1 VISPEH
7 KILEKIKN
15 KELKVSNLKEIEK
28 YLDEVKNKSEIERTD
43 IKKEK
48 TGVKIN
54 SLFAINKANNEKIPV
69 FVADYV
75 LGNYGTGAVM
85 AVPAH
90 DQRDFEFAKKYNL
103 PKREVVIPKLIDLK
117 NPHVKGKEIVYREAI
132 IGVLL
137 NPKNNKVLCLKWKK
151 QPWTTFVMG
160 GVEEGENPVDS
171 AIREIREETGYK
183 NIKFI
188 KILGEAQSEFFAA
201 HKDVNRVAHTHN
213 ILFHLIDEER
223 DVVKKE
229 EEEIHSAVWLW
240 LETRGTVSARKR

>member
-1 VISPEH
+1 MVLSPEH

-48 TGVKIN
+48 TGVKI
-54 SLFAINKANNEKIPV
+54 SGLFAINKANNEKIPV

-103 PKREVVIPKLIDLK
+103 PKREVVIP
-117 NPHVKGKEIVYREAI
+117 N
-132 IGVLL
+132 
-137 NPKNNKVLCLKWKK
+137 
-151 QPWTTFVMG
+151 
-160 GVEEGENPVDS
+160 
-171 AIREIREETGYK
+171 
-183 NIKFI
+183 
-188 KILGEAQSEFFAA
+188 
-201 HKDVNRVAHTHN
+201 
-213 ILFHLIDEER
+213 
-223 DVVKKE
+223 
-229 EEEIHSAVWLW
+229 
-240 LETRGTVSARKR
+240 